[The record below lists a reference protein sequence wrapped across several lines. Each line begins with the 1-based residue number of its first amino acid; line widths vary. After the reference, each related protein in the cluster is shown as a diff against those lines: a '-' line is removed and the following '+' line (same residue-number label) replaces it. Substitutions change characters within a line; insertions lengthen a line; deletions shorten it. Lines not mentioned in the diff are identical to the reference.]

1 MKWLQVLVPVILLL
15 VITPAY
21 PTLYSQ
27 ASQALAIWTGT
38 SPFPTLPFTTTG
50 HPNGL
55 ARIMGSVVIGPTC
68 PVENAERP
76 CPAPDYS
83 GLVLVLTPV
92 NQGTPI
98 QVGITC
104 DGFFTASVP
113 AGAYSITLVPCG
125 EVGCSRVFPVTIAV
139 EAGTETTENFRI
151 DTGIR

>member
-15 VITPAY
+15 VLTPAY

-92 NQGTPI
+92 NQEHLFRSGSH
-98 QVGITC
+98 V
-104 DGFFTASVP
+104 TASSP
-113 AGAYSITLVPCG
+113 LLFPRAPIR
-125 EVGCSRVFPVTIAV
+125 SRL
-139 EAGTETTENFRI
+139 
-151 DTGIR
+151 